1 MNQRRL
7 SVYAS
12 VLVLFLLIP
21 GVVFAQLGIRNIS
34 SVAIDA
40 DFDGSL
46 TLDVNQVVLFPLT
59 DRLTGEVSLQ
69 RQDDPRGLRK
79 TTVSIAPV
87 VVIGQFNYVIFRYGL
102 GVLDA
107 GLPPATAP
115 DERAVSHG
123 LTIDANRETETMY
136 LNLAVR
142 GEYYPRDGFWFVLPT
157 VAARVPLNERL
168 DLLGRYF
175 FSYNSDGDVGNAV
188 LTELSWPLSD
198 QLSMK
203 AGGSV
208 SVENSWSLTGIT
220 GGSYAVTPA
229 LALRYHLEYIGR
241 FGAPDGIR
249 NILVL
254 DASF

>member
-1 MNQRRL
+1 ML
-7 SVYAS
+7 WA
-12 VLVLFLLIP
+12 LCLILIFVP
-21 GVVFAQLGIRNIS
+21 THMSAQLGIRNIS
-34 SVAIDA
+34 SVSLDA
-40 DFDGSL
+40 DFNGSL

-59 DRLTGEVSLQ
+59 DQLTGEVSLQ

-79 TTVSIAPV
+79 TTITIAPV
-87 VVIGQFNYVIFRYGL
+87 VVFGGYNYVILRYGL
-102 GVLDA
+102 GILDA

-115 DERAVSHG
+115 DERAVSQG
-123 LTIDANRETETMY
+123 LTVDANRETETMY

-157 VAARVPLNERL
+157 VAARLPLNERL

-188 LTELSWPLSD
+188 LTEFSWPLSD

-208 SVENSWSLTGIT
+208 SVNSGWSLTGIT